1 MDLFRGWRFV
11 CQCEKCLEEGAEGE
25 NGTDNDIE
33 RKGGLKDGSK
43 IVDISKKLEVL
54 NLGNGQAQVVV
65 D

>member
-1 MDLFRGWRFV
+1 V

-33 RKGGLKDGSK
+33 RKGGLKDESK